1 MLQLSG
7 CQLSSP
13 PQSPCNPLG
22 YHFSCMIDQAL
33 LQLAWWPY
41 RVSRPCIFCTPRA
54 PEIVSFGS
62 RWHWITR
69 LEIAKR
75 SHQNSA
81 AITLHLLHKVVPVHK
96 QCVRYEHLDGNI
108 MKGVGVVSQVAPWE
122 QWAQIW
128 GISKNT
134 TWILTGTWYWND
146 FFLEFLCLCCGMR

>member
-146 FFLEFLCLCCGMR
+146 FF